1 MKVVDSSSGQVTI
14 QADMSDEWHISQ
26 EFMEFHLPVDEK
38 ELQIGKVELPDAH
51 EYVDPNTQIIVAAAV
66 DTAGTATADTT
77 MNFTVNN
84 SEFSKDASVSALVT
98 GEPFGWKG
106 SYVMNDTIVTG
117 AIRNRPVIT
126 FTNNTSATRTIDVAV
141 FLSSQP

>member
-1 MKVVDSSSGQVTI
+1 MPLVKKRLSVAAGATSDQVLAGTTY
-14 QADMSDEWHISQ
+14 
-26 EFMEFHLPVDEK
+26 
-38 ELQIGKVELPDAH
+38 
-51 EYVDPNTQIIVAAAV
+51 EYVDPQTQIIVAAAC
-66 DTAGTATADTT
+66 DDAGAAGADTT

-126 FTNNTSATRTIDVAV
+126 FTNNTAATRTVDVAI